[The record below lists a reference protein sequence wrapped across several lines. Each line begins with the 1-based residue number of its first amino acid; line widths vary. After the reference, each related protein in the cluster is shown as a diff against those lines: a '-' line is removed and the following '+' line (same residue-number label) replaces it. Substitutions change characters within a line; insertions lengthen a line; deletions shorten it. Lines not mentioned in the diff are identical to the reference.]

1 MDYQSN
7 LSQRH
12 RQMFD
17 LIEKSQ
23 NSPLS
28 QKAFCKQEDLPLSTF
43 TYWLKKYR
51 GFKQTAGT
59 AQDFIPMKINE
70 RSQQKQSNWCEIEFP
85 GGIVIRIG
93 RF

>member
-1 MDYQSN
+1 MDDQSN

-12 RQMFD
+12 RQMYA

-28 QKAFCKQEDLPLSTF
+28 QKAFCQQEDLPLSTF

-51 GFKQTAGT
+51 GFKQTTGIAE
-59 AQDFIPMKINE
+59 DFIPVKINE
-70 RSQQKQSNWCEIEFP
+70 RSPQKQSNWCEIEFP
-85 GGIVIRIG
+85 GGIVVRIG
-93 RF
+93 RS

>member
-1 MDYQSN
+1 MDDQSN
-7 LSQRH
+7 LSPRS
-12 RQMFD
+12 RQMYA

-28 QKAFCKQEDLPLSTF
+28 QKAFCQQEDLALSTF

-51 GFKQTAGT
+51 GFKQSPSVPE
-59 AQDFIPMKINE
+59 DFIPVKINE
-70 RSQQKQSNWCEIEFP
+70 RSPQKQSNWCEIEFP

-93 RF
+93 D